1 MNASFFIFTTMKK
14 IILPIL
20 LCISITFANA
30 QTQTTAELQETAKA
44 FIRQGDYTNA
54 ILVLNRA
61 AQQEPQN
68 TSVAKD
74 LALSYY
80 FQNDNDKAIAA
91 IKPALDRD
99 DADDQTFQ
107 IAANIYKRMDQPKE
121 AEKVYR
127 KGVKKFSES
136 GPLYNDL
143 GELLWAQKD
152 YDAIKQWEKGI
163 EVDPSYSKN
172 YYNAAKYY
180 YLTTDKVWCLLYGET
195 FINMEPMSSKAPEVK
210 QLLLDGYKKLFTDAD
225 LEKNNKDK
233 NVFVKAFLQSMNKEG
248 SVASMGLNTESLT
261 MIRTRF
267 ILDWYNTQQNK
278 YPFKLFELHQQL
290 LKEGMF
296 DAYNEWL
303 FESSINLAA
312 YQNWIST
319 HAAENKAFTDFQKG
333 RLFKIPKGQYY
344 H

>member
-1 MNASFFIFTTMKK
+1 MKK

-20 LCISITFANA
+20 LCISTAFATA

-44 FIRQGDYTNA
+44 FIRQGDYANA

-68 TSVAKD
+68 TAVAKD

-127 KGVKKFSES
+127 KGVKKFPES

-163 EVDPSYSKN
+163 EVDPSFSKN

-180 YLTTDKVWCLLYGET
+180 YLTTDKVWCLLYGYYWMVIKNYLQMLT
-195 FINMEPMSSKAPEVK
+195 W
-210 QLLLDGYKKLFTDAD
+210 KKITRI
-225 LEKNNKDK
+225 KM
-233 NVFVKAFLQSMNKEG
+233 FL
-248 SVASMGLNTESLT
+248 
-261 MIRTRF
+261 
-267 ILDWYNTQQNK
+267 
-278 YPFKLFELHQQL
+278 
-290 LKEGMF
+290 
-296 DAYNEWL
+296 
-303 FESSINLAA
+303 
-312 YQNWIST
+312 
-319 HAAENKAFTDFQKG
+319 
-333 RLFKIPKGQYY
+333 
-344 H
+344 